1 MSPRQRKGNVK
12 NGMKP
17 SSSYLR
23 KLLEIA
29 LGIAAL
35 ELLFYLFRVG
45 AAVYAP

>member
-1 MSPRQRKGNVK
+1 
-12 NGMKP
+12 MKRNAF
-17 SSSYLR
+17 YLR

-35 ELLFYLFRVG
+35 ELLFHLFRLG